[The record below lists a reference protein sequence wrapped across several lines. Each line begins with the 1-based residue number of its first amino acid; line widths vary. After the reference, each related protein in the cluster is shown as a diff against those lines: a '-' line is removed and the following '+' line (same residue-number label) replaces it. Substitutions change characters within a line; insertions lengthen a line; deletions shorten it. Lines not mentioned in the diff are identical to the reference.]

1 MREEKLSLVWK
12 KKALDAFAFTPIE
25 NITTMDAFAFTP
37 IEKITTMKIQIKL
50 QVGYHLALKIKDWLV
65 QIKGRCE

>member
-1 MREEKLSLVWK
+1 MREEKLSIVWK
-12 KKALDAFAFTPIE
+12 KKALDAFAF
-25 NITTMDAFAFTP
+25 MP

-65 QIKGRCE
+65 RIKGRCE

>member
-1 MREEKLSLVWK
+1 MRKEKLSLAWK

-25 NITTMDAFAFTP
+25 R
-37 IEKITTMKIQIKL
+37 ITTMKVQIKL

-65 QIKGRCE
+65 TIKGKGE

>member
-1 MREEKLSLVWK
+1 MSEEKLSLAWK
-12 KKALDAFAFTPIE
+12 KKALDAFAF
-25 NITTMDAFAFTP
+25 MP

-65 QIKGRCE
+65 LIK

>member
-12 KKALDAFAFTPIE
+12 KKALDAFAF
-25 NITTMDAFAFTP
+25 MP
-37 IEKITTMKIQIKL
+37 IEKVTTMKIQIKL
-50 QVGYHLALKIKDWLV
+50 QVGYHLALKIKGWLV

>member
-1 MREEKLSLVWK
+1 MREEQLSLVWK
-12 KKALDAFAFTPIE
+12 KKALDAFAFMPIE
-25 NITTMDAFAFTP
+25 R
-37 IEKITTMKIQIKL
+37 ITTMKIQIKL

>member
-1 MREEKLSLVWK
+1 MREEKLSLAWK
-12 KKALDAFAFTPIE
+12 KEALDAFAF
-25 NITTMDAFAFTP
+25 MP

-65 QIKGRCE
+65 HIKGRCE

>member
-1 MREEKLSLVWK
+1 MREEQLSLVWK
-12 KKALDAFAFTPIE
+12 MKALDAFAFMPIE
-25 NITTMDAFAFTP
+25 R
-37 IEKITTMKIQIKL
+37 ITTMKIQIKL

>member
-1 MREEKLSLVWK
+1 MREEKLSLTWK
-12 KKALDAFAFTPIE
+12 KKALDAFAF
-25 NITTMDAFAFTP
+25 MP

-50 QVGYHLALKIKDWLV
+50 QVGYHLALKIKDWLA

>member
-1 MREEKLSLVWK
+1 MREENLSIVWK

-25 NITTMDAFAFTP
+25 
-37 IEKITTMKIQIKL
+37 KITAMKIQIKL

-65 QIKGRCE
+65 QAK

>member
-12 KKALDAFAFTPIE
+12 KKALDAFAF
-25 NITTMDAFAFTP
+25 MP

>member
-1 MREEKLSLVWK
+1 MRDEQLSLAWK
-12 KKALDAFAFTPIE
+12 KKALDAFAF
-25 NITTMDAFAFTP
+25 MP

-65 QIKGRCE
+65 RIKGKCE